1 MIFFTALQLSEF
13 LELLCR
19 ACPVC
24 CAAPCCCSEK
34 IVEPS
39 SGLLVCPISGTC
51 SERLLTCAEEDA
63 EEGDRDPDKEQREEE
78 FGGERGEW
86 WGHWWE

>member
-1 MIFFTALQLSEF
+1 MLFNPHVWIC
-13 LELLCR
+13 CR
-19 ACPVC
+19 P
-24 CAAPCCCSEK
+24 CCSEK

-51 SERLLTCAEEDA
+51 SARFLTCAEEDE
-63 EEGDRDPDKEQREEE
+63 EEGDRDPEKEHREED

-86 WGHWWE
+86 WN